1 MFAAEWFANLF
12 IGYLALGI
20 LFAMAFVTVGIGR
33 VDPVAKESG
42 VGFRLIIFPG
52 VVATWPW
59 LLKRWALKRETA

>member
-1 MFAAEWFANLF
+1 MLSIEWFANIF

-20 LFAMAFVTVGIGR
+20 VFATAFVTAGIGR

-52 VVATWPW
+52 VVAMWPW
-59 LLKRWALKRETA
+59 LLKRWIR